1 MDQYEKY
8 IYDLQG
14 YITVPNALDADQ
26 LRRLNEE
33 VDRHIQAECPP
44 DMTTHRFFDTIDWG
58 GPLLE
63 LIDNPRVRPYLDTTI
78 GEDAY
83 RLDHVYLDVIRSG
96 KGPIGTKL
104 HGGGVPT
111 RSLQY
116 YRFEEGRMWNGLSVV
131 AYNLHDVGPMDG
143 GFGAIPGSH
152 KSNYPLPDEWK
163 EMDELQPI
171 VRRVTGP
178 AGTAIVF
185 TEALAH
191 GTLPWTG
198 DHERRTLFFKFSPH
212 ASSWYA
218 RYYDADDYPDLNER
232 QRTILEAP
240 NNRYAYRFER
250 TPGAK
255 PQAEFEKEQK

>member
-1 MDQYEKY
+1 MDQHEKY
-8 IYDLQG
+8 LYDLQG
-14 YITVPNALDADQ
+14 YITVPDSLDADQ

-33 VDRHIQAECPP
+33 VDRHIEAECPP

-63 LIDNPRVRPYLDTTI
+63 IIDNPRVRPYLDTTI

-163 EMDELQPI
+163 EM
-171 VRRVTGP
+171 
-178 AGTAIVF
+178 
-185 TEALAH
+185 
-191 GTLPWTG
+191 
-198 DHERRTLFFKFSPH
+198 
-212 ASSWYA
+212 
-218 RYYDADDYPDLNER
+218 
-232 QRTILEAP
+232 
-240 NNRYAYRFER
+240 
-250 TPGAK
+250 
-255 PQAEFEKEQK
+255 

>member
-1 MDQYEKY
+1 MDPHEKY
-8 IYDLQG
+8 LYDLQG
-14 YITVPNALDADQ
+14 YVTVPNAIDADQ

-33 VDRHIQAECPP
+33 VDRHIEAECPP

-63 LIDNPRVRPYLDTTI
+63 LIDNPRVRPYLDSTI

-131 AYNLHDVGPMDG
+131 AYNLHDVGRWTADSARCPAHTRATTPCRTSG
-143 GFGAIPGSH
+143 KKWTSFTLSSGA
-152 KSNYPLPDEWK
+152 
-163 EMDELQPI
+163 
-171 VRRVTGP
+171 
-178 AGTAIVF
+178 
-185 TEALAH
+185 
-191 GTLPWTG
+191 
-198 DHERRTLFFKFSPH
+198 
-212 ASSWYA
+212 
-218 RYYDADDYPDLNER
+218 
-232 QRTILEAP
+232 
-240 NNRYAYRFER
+240 
-250 TPGAK
+250 
-255 PQAEFEKEQK
+255 